1 MISYAL
7 KRIIRS
13 WKLFAALLLGMTL
26 ATTFFGGINVA
37 ADTIGKQ
44 FVDQQLSTS
53 PIDFTLNPNGPL
65 PSITSINNVRSKLV
79 ALDGI
84 SHVEAQGTLNDV
96 RNFTLPQVRA
106 LEDSSLAWSHITPN
120 IKLAGAK
127 ALEVENGKYAVG
139 QKLNYTI
146 FGNPPSQNYNITLEI
161 VGIVHPDAYAQS
173 LLGLGFGFR
182 GPTPLGGSG
191 GSSTVPYY
199 QNMLI
204 ISWERTFVP
213 ALQLASVISNP
224 SGISSYIDV
233 FLDRDRLITPWD
245 VSGSATT
252 VKGISDKVANIA
264 SQNGFVEN
272 DLITYQL
279 QGLGQSIFFL
289 RVPFLIFSIPVIFI
303 AWYVGKTVSQ
313 ASYNLRRKEI
323 GLLMTKG
330 FSRTQ
335 LYRHFVTEA
344 VLIGLISGAIGLA
357 LAFLL
362 NPFFISVL
370 NAGYNGGVFLNP
382 TTAAMTVIFALFLTL
397 LSIRSPA
404 SQAAGMDPA
413 QALRE
418 YVYLEDVRPSKK
430 RGAIVAFSLG
440 LYKIILLTLGI
451 NFLVLGGRGI
461 AYGFLIGIFFAV
473 LAILDLGL
481 TFVGP
486 FLFLYGAVNLSSGL
500 AFRFH
505 RFFSRISQRFIGDIA
520 TLASKSVF
528 RNPRRAASTVFLVA
542 LIAGYSI
549 WVIGDLA
556 SMEDYSIR
564 QSSTRVGAD
573 VRISNLSSLGNA
585 TTLVRQIIGWTNVT
599 RATPEVENWFNT
611 PSQGVQM
618 RIRAVDP
625 IFWPNTAYYE
635 DGWFSPSPR
644 TLFEIMKGDNSTIIL
659 ERAVATHYDIKEG
672 GNVSIPVSSGTLV
685 NLRVIG
691 FFGPDYS
698 SSSSP
703 FTSPFGSSFFQP
715 LGWSYVP
722 LGIVG
727 LHPTFFAAP
736 QYSVLVKAKNTST
749 DKLAS
754 SIQAAYPL
762 TSVQSSSP
770 TSTSQNGANSI
781 FTGLL
786 NVLRLG
792 TIFAAAAAG
801 IGVGTVAYTGFK
813 EREKETTMISVRGLS
828 YRQLLGLLITEI
840 LPLVI
845 FALALA
851 AVVGIITVRGDTLA
865 LDSFSNQDFYALLSP
880 RRITFPAAEQMI
892 LGSIIGLLLL
902 GVFLPAIF
910 SARKNLSKVSRTV
923 RFA

>member
-84 SHVEAQGTLNDV
+84 SHVEAQGTLSDV

-106 LEDSSLAWSHITPN
+106 IEDSSLAWNHMTPN
-120 IKLAGAK
+120 AQLPVGK
-127 ALEVENGKYAVG
+127 ALEVENSKYAVG

-146 FGNPPSQNYNITLEI
+146 YGNLPSQNYSITLEI
-161 VGIVHPDAYAQS
+161 VGIAHPDTYAQS

-182 GPTPLGGSG
+182 GPTPGGLSV
-191 GSSTVPYY
+191 SPYY
-199 QNMLI
+199 QNVLI
-204 ISWERTFVP
+204 VSWERTFVP
-213 ALQLASVISNP
+213 IVQSTSGIMNP
-224 SGISSYIDV
+224 SGMSSYIDV
-233 FLDRDRLITPWD
+233 FLDRNRLITPWD

-264 SQNGFVEN
+264 SQNGFAEN
-272 DLITYQL
+272 DLITNQL
-279 QGLGQSIFFL
+279 QGLGQAIFFL
-289 RVPFLIFSIPVIFI
+289 RIPFLIFSIPVIFI

-335 LYRHFVTEA
+335 LYRHFITEA

-357 LAFLL
+357 LAYLL

-370 NAGYNGGVFLNP
+370 NGNYNGGVFLNL
-382 TTAAMTVIFALFLTL
+382 TTAAMTVVFALFLTL
-397 LSIRSPA
+397 LAIRSPA
-404 SQAAGMDPA
+404 SQAAAMDPA

-430 RGAIVAFSLG
+430 RGAIAAFSLG

-451 NFLVLGGRGI
+451 NFLVLGGRGFS
-461 AYGFLIGIFFAV
+461 YGFLIAILFAV

-505 RFFSRISQRFIGDIA
+505 RLFSKISQRLIGDIA
-520 TLASKSVF
+520 TLSSKSVF

-556 SMEDYSIR
+556 SMEDYTAR
-564 QSSTRVGAD
+564 QTLTRVGAD
-573 VRISNLSSLGNA
+573 IRISNLSGLSNA
-585 TTLVRQIIGWTNVT
+585 TTIIRQITGWTNVT
-599 RATPEVENWFNT
+599 AATPEVENWFNT
-611 PSQGVQM
+611 PSQGAQM
-618 RIRAVDP
+618 RVRAVDP
-625 IFWPNTAYYE
+625 TAWPNTAYYE
-635 DGWFSPSPR
+635 NGWFSTSPR
-644 TLFEIMKGDNSTIIL
+644 TLFDIMKGDNSTIIL
-659 ERAVATHYDIKEG
+659 ERAVATHYDIREG
-672 GNVSIPVSSGTLV
+672 GNVTIPLSSGALV

-703 FTSPFGSSFFQP
+703 FTSPFGSMFFQP
-715 LGWSYVP
+715 IGWSYVP
-722 LGIVG
+722 LGILG

-736 QYSVLVKAKNTST
+736 QYSLLVKAKNTST

-754 SIQAAYPL
+754 SIQTAYPA
-762 TSVQSSSP
+762 TSVESSSP
-770 TSTSQNGANSI
+770 NSASQNGTNSI
-781 FTGLL
+781 FSGLL

-828 YRQLLGLLITEI
+828 YRQLLGLLITEV

-845 FALALA
+845 FALVLA

-865 LDSFSNQDFYALLSP
+865 LDSLSNQDFYALLSP
-880 RRITFPAAEQMI
+880 RRIAFPVAEQVI
-892 LGSIIGLLLL
+892 LSSIIGLLLL
-902 GVFLPAIF
+902 GVLLPAIF

>member
-1 MISYAL
+1 LISYAL

-44 FVDQQLSTS
+44 FVDQQLSTT
-53 PIDFTLNPNGPL
+53 PIDFSLYPNNPSP
-65 PSITSINNVRSKLV
+65 PSVTSINSVRSQIL

-84 SHVEAQGTLNDV
+84 SHVEAQGTFSDS
-96 RNFTLPQVRA
+96 RNYTLPQVRA
-106 LEDSSLAWSHITPN
+106 IEDSSLAWSHMTPN
-120 IKLAGAK
+120 GLLAKGE
-127 ALEVENGKYAVG
+127 ALELDNAKYAVG

-146 FGNPPSQNYNITLEI
+146 GNFQSQNYNVTLKI
-161 VGIVHPDAYAQS
+161 VGIAHPDSYAQA

-182 GPTPLGGSG
+182 GPTPYGGPG
-191 GSSTVPYY
+191 GSSVGAYY
-199 QNMLI
+199 QNLLI
-204 ISWERTFVP
+204 VSWDRTFVP
-213 ALQLASVISNP
+213 VLQSAGV
-224 SGISSYIDV
+224 SSYIDV
-233 FLDRDRLITPWD
+233 FIDRNSLITPWD
-245 VSGSATT
+245 VSGSANT

-264 SQNGFVEN
+264 AQNGFGEN
-272 DLITYQL
+272 DLISNQL
-279 QGLGQSIFFL
+279 QGLSLSIFFL
-289 RVPFLIFSIPVIFI
+289 RIPFIIFSIPVIFI

-330 FSRTQ
+330 FSKTQ

-344 VLIGLISGAIGLA
+344 VLIGLVSGGIGLA
-357 LAFLL
+357 LAFFL

-370 NAGYNGGVFLNP
+370 NGSYSGGVFLNP
-382 TTAAMTVIFALFLTL
+382 ATAAITVIFALFLTL
-397 LSIRSPA
+397 LAIRSPA
-404 SQAAGMDPA
+404 SQAAAMDPA

-418 YVYLEDVRPSKK
+418 YVYLEDVRPAKK

-440 LYKIILLTLGI
+440 LYEIIMLTLGI
-451 NFLVLGGRGI
+451 NFFNLAARGFG
-461 AYGFLIGIFFAV
+461 YGFLIAIVLGV
-473 LAILDLGL
+473 LALLSFGL
-481 TFVGP
+481 LFIAP

-505 RFFSRISQRFIGDIA
+505 RRFSVISKRVIGDIA

-549 WVIGDLA
+549 WVIGVLA
-556 SMEDYSIR
+556 STEDYSAR
-564 QSSTRVGAD
+564 QSLTRLGAD
-573 VRISNLSSLGNA
+573 VKISNLSNLGNA
-585 TTLVRQIIGWTNVT
+585 TTIVQQVSSWTNVT
-599 RATPEVENWFNT
+599 AATPELENSFNT

-618 RIRAVDP
+618 QIRAVDP
-625 IFWPNTAYYE
+625 VNWPAAAYYE
-635 DGWFSPSPR
+635 DGWFSTNPR
-644 TLFEIMKGDNSTIIL
+644 TLFDMMKSDNSTIIL

-672 GNVSIPVSSGTLV
+672 GNVTIPVSSGTPV

-698 SSSSP
+698 ASTSA
-703 FTSPFGSSFFQP
+703 FTNPFGTSFFQP
-715 LGWSYVP
+715 IGWSYVP
-722 LGIVG
+722 LGVTS
-727 LHPTFFAAP
+727 LHPSLFTSP
-736 QYSVLVKAKNTST
+736 QYSVLVKARNTSS
-749 DKLAS
+749 DKLAT
-754 SIQAAYPL
+754 SIQTAYPL
-762 TSVQSSSP
+762 TSVESSSP
-770 TSTSQNGANSI
+770 SSVSQTVSGSI
-781 FTGLL
+781 FNGLL

-828 YRQLLGLLITEI
+828 YRQLLGLLITEV

-851 AVVGIITVRGDTLA
+851 AVVGIITVRGDNLA

-880 RRITFPAAEQMI
+880 RRLVFPLTEQLI

-910 SARKNLSKVSRTV
+910 SARKDLSKVSRTV

>member
-1 MISYAL
+1 MISYAF

-84 SHVEAQGTLNDV
+84 SHVEAQGTLSDV

-106 LEDSSLAWSHITPN
+106 IEDSSLAWNHMSPN
-120 IKLAGAK
+120 IQLAK
-127 ALEVENGKYAVG
+127 SQALEFENGNYAVG
-139 QKLNYTI
+139 QNLTYTI
-146 FGNPPSQNYNITLEI
+146 SGYPPSQNYNITLKI
-161 VGIVHPDAYAQS
+161 AGIVHPDAYAQS
-173 LLGLGFGFR
+173 FLGLGSFGSR
-182 GPTPLGGSG
+182 VPTPSG
-191 GSSTVPYY
+191 GFSSGGYY
-199 QNMLI
+199 QNVLI
-204 ISWERTFVP
+204 VSWERTFVP
-213 ALQLASVISNP
+213 ILQSTSGIMNP
-224 SGISSYIDV
+224 SGMSSYIDV
-233 FLDRDRLITPWD
+233 FLDRNRLITPWD

-264 SQNGFVEN
+264 SQNGFAEN
-272 DLITYQL
+272 DLITNQL
-279 QGLGQSIFFL
+279 QGLGQEIFFL
-289 RVPFLIFSIPVIFI
+289 RIPFLIFSIPVIFI

-335 LYRHFVTEA
+335 LYRHFITEA

-357 LAFLL
+357 LAYLL
-362 NPFFISVL
+362 NPLFISVL
-370 NAGYNGGVFLNP
+370 NGSYNGGVFLNL
-382 TTAAMTVIFALFLTL
+382 TTAAMTVVFALFLTL
-397 LSIRSPA
+397 LAIRSPA
-404 SQAAGMDPA
+404 SQAAAMDPA

-430 RGAIVAFSLG
+430 RGAIAAFSLG

-451 NFLVLGGRGI
+451 NFLVLGGRGFS
-461 AYGFLIGIFFAV
+461 YGFLIAILFAV

-505 RFFSRISQRFIGDIA
+505 RLFSKISQRLIGDIA
-520 TLASKSVF
+520 TLSSKSVF

-556 SMEDYSIR
+556 SMEDYTAR
-564 QSSTRVGAD
+564 QTLTRVGAD
-573 VRISNLSSLGNA
+573 IRISNLSGLSNA
-585 TTLVRQIIGWTNVT
+585 TTIVRQITGWTNVT
-599 RATPEVENWFNT
+599 AATPEVENWFNT
-611 PSQGVQM
+611 PSQGAQM
-618 RIRAVDP
+618 RVRAVDP
-625 IFWPNTAYYE
+625 TAWPNTAYYE
-635 DGWFSPSPR
+635 NGWFSTSPR
-644 TLFEIMKGDNSTIIL
+644 TLFDIMKGDNSTIIL
-659 ERAVATHYDIKEG
+659 ERAVATHYDIREG
-672 GNVSIPVSSGTLV
+672 GNVTIPLSSGALV

-698 SSSSP
+698 SSSSA
-703 FTSPFGSSFFQP
+703 FTSPFGSMFFQP
-715 LGWSYVP
+715 IGWSYVP
-722 LGIVG
+722 LGILG
-727 LHPTFFAAP
+727 LRPTFFAAP
-736 QYSVLVKAKNTST
+736 QYSLLVKAKNTST

-754 SIQAAYPL
+754 SIQTAYPA
-762 TSVQSSSP
+762 TSVESSS
-770 TSTSQNGANSI
+770 SNSASQNGANSI
-781 FTGLL
+781 FSGLL

-813 EREKETTMISVRGLS
+813 EREKETTMVSVRGLS
-828 YRQLLGLLITEI
+828 YRQLLGLLITEV

-865 LDSFSNQDFYALLSP
+865 LDSFSNQDFHALLSP
-880 RRITFPAAEQMI
+880 RRIAFPLAEQMI

-910 SARKNLSKVSRTV
+910 SARKDLSKVSRTV

>member
-1 MISYAL
+1 
-7 KRIIRS
+7 
-13 WKLFAALLLGMTL
+13 LFAALLLGMTL

-44 FVDQQLSTS
+44 FVDQQLSTT
-53 PIDFTLNPNGPL
+53 PIDFSLYPNS
-65 PSITSINNVRSKLV
+65 PSPPSVTSINSVRSQIL

-84 SHVEAQGTLNDV
+84 SHVEAQGTFSDS
-96 RNFTLPQVRA
+96 RNYTLPQVRA
-106 LEDSSLAWSHITPN
+106 IEDTSLAWSHMTPN
-120 IKLAGAK
+120 GQLAKGE
-127 ALEVENGKYAVG
+127 ALELDNGKYAVG

-146 FGNPPSQNYNITLEI
+146 FGNFQSQNYNLTLKI
-161 VGIVHPDAYAQS
+161 VGIAHLDSYAQA

-182 GPTPLGGSG
+182 EPTPGGPG
-191 GSSTVPYY
+191 GLSVGSYY
-199 QNMLI
+199 QNVLI
-204 ISWERTFVP
+204 VSWDRTFVP
-213 ALQLASVISNP
+213 VLQSASGIGNP
-224 SGISSYIDV
+224 SGVSSYVDV
-233 FLDRDRLITPWD
+233 FIDRNRLITPWD
-245 VSGSATT
+245 VGGSATT
-252 VKGISDKVANIA
+252 VKGISDKVSNIA
-264 SQNGFVEN
+264 AQNGFGEN
-272 DLITYQL
+272 DLISNQL
-279 QGLGQSIFFL
+279 QGLSLSIFFL
-289 RVPFLIFSIPVIFI
+289 RIPFIIFSIPVIFI

-330 FSRTQ
+330 FSKTQ

-344 VLIGLISGAIGLA
+344 VLIGLVSGGIGLA
-357 LAFLL
+357 LAFFL

-370 NAGYNGGVFLNP
+370 NGSYSGGVFLNP
-382 TTAAMTVIFALFLTL
+382 ATAALTVIFALFLTL
-397 LSIRSPA
+397 LAIRSPA
-404 SQAAGMDPA
+404 SQAAAMDPA

-418 YVYLEDVRPSKK
+418 YIYLEDVRPSKK

-440 LYKIILLTLGI
+440 LYEIIMLSLGI
-451 NFLVLGGRGI
+451 NFFNLAARGFG
-461 AYGFLIGIFFAV
+461 YGFLIAIIFGV
-473 LAILDLGL
+473 LALLSFGL
-481 TFVGP
+481 LFVAP

-505 RFFSRISQRFIGDIA
+505 RRFSIISKRVIGDIA

-549 WVIGDLA
+549 WVIGVLA
-556 SMEDYSIR
+556 STEDYSAR
-564 QSSTRVGAD
+564 QSLTRLGAE
-573 VRISNLSSLGNA
+573 VRISNLSNLRNA
-585 TTLVRQIIGWTNVT
+585 TAIAQQLTSWTNVT
-599 RATPEVENWFNT
+599 AATPELENSFNT

-618 RIRAVDP
+618 QIRAVDP
-625 IFWPNTAYYE
+625 VSWPDAAYYE
-635 DGWFSPSPR
+635 DAWFSTNPR
-644 TLFEIMKGDNSTIIL
+644 TLFDMMKSDNSTIIL

-672 GNVSIPVSSGTLV
+672 GNVTIPVSSGTPV

-698 SSSSP
+698 ASSSA
-703 FTSPFGSSFFQP
+703 FTNPFGTSFFQP
-715 LGWSYVP
+715 IGWSYVP
-722 LGIVG
+722 LGVTN
-727 LHPTFFAAP
+727 LHPSLFTSP
-736 QYSVLVKAKNTST
+736 QYSVLVKARNTSS
-749 DKLAS
+749 DKLAT

-762 TSVQSSSP
+762 TSVQSSSL
-770 TSTSQNGANSI
+770 SSSSQTVSGSI
-781 FTGLL
+781 FSGLL

-828 YRQLLGLLITEI
+828 YRQLLGLLITEV

-851 AVVGIITVRGDTLA
+851 AVVGIITVRGDNLA

-880 RRITFPAAEQMI
+880 RRLVFPLAEQ
-892 LGSIIGLLLL
+892 LTLSSIIGLLLL

-910 SARKNLSKVSRTV
+910 SARKDLSKVSRTV

>member
-44 FVDQQLSTS
+44 FVDQQLSTN
-53 PIDFTLNPNGPL
+53 PVDFTLYPNGPSPL
-65 PSITSINNVRSKLV
+65 SVTSFNNVRSKIIS
-79 ALDGI
+79 LDGV

-96 RNFTLPQVRA
+96 QNFTLPQVRA
-106 LEDSSLAWSHITPN
+106 LEDSSLAWNHMTPN
-120 IKLAGAK
+120 AQLAGDK

-139 QKLNYTI
+139 QKLKYTI
-146 FGNPPSQNYNITLEI
+146 FGNLPSQNYNITLEI
-161 VGIVHPDAYAQS
+161 VGIAHPDTYAQS

-182 GPTPLGGSG
+182 GPTPVGGPG
-191 GSSTVPYY
+191 GGPFS
-199 QNMLI
+199 QNVLI
-204 ISWERTFVP
+204 VSWERTFVP
-213 ALQLASVISNP
+213 VLQWASGMSNP
-224 SGISSYIDV
+224 SGMSSYIDV

-245 VSGSATT
+245 VSGSATI

-264 SQNGFVEN
+264 SQNGYEEN
-272 DLITYQL
+272 DLITNQL
-279 QGLGQSIFFL
+279 QGLGQAIFFL
-289 RVPFLIFSIPVIFI
+289 RIPFLIFSIPVIFI

-357 LAFLL
+357 LAYLL

-370 NAGYNGGVFLNP
+370 NGSYNGGVFLNL
-382 TTAAMTVIFALFLTL
+382 TTAAMTVVFALFLTL
-397 LSIRSPA
+397 LAIRSPA
-404 SQAAGMDPA
+404 SQAAAMDPA

-418 YVYLEDVRPSKK
+418 YVYSEDVRPSKK

-440 LYKIILLTLGI
+440 LYKIILLTVGI

-461 AYGFLIGIFFAV
+461 AYGFLIGILFAV

-505 RFFSRISQRFIGDIA
+505 RLFSRISQRLIGDIA

-556 SMEDYSIR
+556 SMEDYTAR
-564 QSSTRVGAD
+564 QTLTRVGAD
-573 VRISNLSSLGNA
+573 IRISNLPSLGNA
-585 TTLVRQIIGWTNVT
+585 TTIVRQITRWTNVT
-599 RATPEVENWFNT
+599 AATPEVEDWFNT
-611 PSQGVQM
+611 PGQGVQM

-625 IFWPNTAYYE
+625 IAWPNTAYYE
-635 DGWFSPSPR
+635 DGWFSTSPR
-644 TLFEIMKGDNSTIIL
+644 ALFDIMKGDNSTIIL
-659 ERAVATHYDIKEG
+659 ERAVATHYDIREG
-672 GNVSIPVSSGTLV
+672 GNVTIPVSSGVPV

-698 SSSSP
+698 SSSSA
-703 FTSPFGSSFFQP
+703 FTTPFGPSFFQAI
-715 LGWSYVP
+715 GWSYVP
-722 LGIVG
+722 LGVVG
-727 LHPTFFAAP
+727 LHPTFFTAP

-754 SIQAAYPL
+754 SIQAAYPV
-762 TSVQSSSP
+762 TSVESSSP
-770 TSTSQNGANSI
+770 SSSQNGANSI
-781 FTGLL
+781 FSGLL

-801 IGVGTVAYTGFK
+801 IGVGTVAYTCFK
-813 EREKETTMISVRGLS
+813 EREKETTMVSIRGLS
-828 YRQLLGLLITEI
+828 YRQLLGLLITEV

-845 FALALA
+845 FPLAFA

-865 LDSFSNQDFYALLSP
+865 LGSFSNQDFYALLSP
-880 RRITFPAAEQMI
+880 RRIAFPLAEQMI
-892 LGSIIGLLLL
+892 LSSIIGLLLV